1 MTGQPVLHS
10 ETMSVSK
17 QQNNGLGY
25 GSVLETLPGVC
36 KSLSSM
42 TGLYEDRQINRNT

>member
-1 MTGQPVLHS
+1 MPGQPILHS

-25 GSVLETLPGVC
+25 GSARDSAWSV
-36 KSLSSM
+36 
-42 TGLYEDRQINRNT
+42 QIPEFSDQAL